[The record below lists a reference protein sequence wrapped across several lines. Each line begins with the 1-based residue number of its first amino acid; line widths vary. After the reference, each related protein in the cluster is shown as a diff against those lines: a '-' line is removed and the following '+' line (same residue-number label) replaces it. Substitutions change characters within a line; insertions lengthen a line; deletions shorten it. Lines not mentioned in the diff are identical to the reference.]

1 MLMVKRVKL
10 MVVRCIARVAVLW
23 AIDQDKMLRIT
34 STNCSIETAVLLT
47 TDKVVVKWAI
57 LEYRMS

>member
-1 MLMVKRVKL
+1 